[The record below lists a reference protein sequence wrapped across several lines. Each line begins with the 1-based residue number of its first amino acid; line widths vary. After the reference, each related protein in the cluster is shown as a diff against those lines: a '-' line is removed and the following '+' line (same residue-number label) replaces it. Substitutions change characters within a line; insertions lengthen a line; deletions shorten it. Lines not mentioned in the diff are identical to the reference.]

1 MSRLAIPAVA
11 DASVASQPLLDAV
24 QKQLG
29 VVPNL
34 MKLLAISPA
43 ALEGYLSL
51 SGALAK
57 GALDAKLRETIAL
70 TVSEIN
76 GCDYCLAAH
85 AHIGRSIVKLT
96 DDEIEQAR
104 AGRSADARVEAA
116 LRFARRVSDERG
128 RVCDVDVAALRTAG
142 FSDAEMVEIVLH
154 VGKNL
159 LSNYLNHVAQTDLD
173 FPRVSTHSYA

>member
-11 DASVASQPLLDAV
+11 DAPVASQPLLDAV

-76 GCDYCLAAH
+76 DCDYCLAAH

-128 RVCDVDVAALRTAG
+128 RVRDVDIAALRTAG

-173 FPRVSTHSYA
+173 FPRVSTHSHA